1 MLLGYFSHSVC
12 VLCSQAST
20 TAAAFGNYTTY
31 KALQM
36 IKNRAKAKQQ
46 NITDLG
52 EIIITNFNFDRLV
65 SISFIISERNKLT

>member
-1 MLLGYFSHSVC
+1 
-12 VLCSQAST
+12 
-20 TAAAFGNYTTY
+20 
-31 KALQM
+31 M